1 VIEDLK
7 STGVNIMPVK
17 KGTIESGVIRVQD
30 FDLIVEGDFLYAMY
44 LKKPPYPKDIAGA
57 KPANRY
63 GLAKSQ
69 DGLIAQNKL
78 LVK

>member
-1 VIEDLK
+1 
-7 STGVNIMPVK
+7 MP
-17 KGTIESGVIRVQD
+17 TFYNAPNYNFQD